1 MVGYAVVPNARE
13 VGGSIVL
20 LVLLASQFFS
30 CATVSVRRSV
40 IALNHLPLLTQVL
53 SKLYTQTLSALQR
66 LPKDAAYRH
75 HTEQVVQQRLQVV
88 QAETS
93 IPIIEEKIGCGQVEE
108 LIDQVRGCGFEC
120 MCLLEVALCVC
131 LEWATF

>member
-1 MVGYAVVPNARE
+1 MGVDILGVDISGVDILGVDILRLTP
-13 VGGSIVL
+13 
-20 LVLLASQFFS
+20 
-30 CATVSVRRSV
+30 V
-40 IALNHLPLLTQVL
+40 IALKHLPLVTQVL

-93 IPIIEEKIGCGQVEE
+93 VPIIEEKIGCGQVEE
-108 LIDQVRGCGFEC
+108 LIDQVRRGCG
-120 MCLLEVALCVC
+120 
-131 LEWATF
+131 

>member
-108 LIDQVRGCGFEC
+108 LIDQVRKGCGFEC
-120 MCLLEVALCVC
+120 MCLLGGTV
-131 LEWATF
+131 

>member
-40 IALNHLPLLTQVL
+40 IVLNHLLTQVL

-120 MCLLEVALCVC
+120 MCLLGVALNMCVY
-131 LEWATF
+131 

>member
-1 MVGYAVVPNARE
+1 M
-13 VGGSIVL
+13 
-20 LVLLASQFFS
+20 
-30 CATVSVRRSV
+30 CSV
-40 IALNHLPLLTQVL
+40 IALKHFPLLTQVL

-93 IPIIEEKIGCGQVEE
+93 IPTIEEKIGCGQVEE
-108 LIDQVRGCGFEC
+108 LIDQVRRCGLEC
-120 MCLLEVALCVC
+120 VFIREHGLGGVSMSDTSTCVIHSPSLPLSLPLLSLLPLFLS
-131 LEWATF
+131 LERLRGSYNW

>member
-1 MVGYAVVPNARE
+1 M
-13 VGGSIVL
+13 
-20 LVLLASQFFS
+20 
-30 CATVSVRRSV
+30 
-40 IALNHLPLLTQVL
+40 
-53 SKLYTQTLSALQR
+53 SALQR

-108 LIDQVRGCGFEC
+108 LIDQVRKGCGFEC
-120 MCLLEVALCVC
+120 TCLLGGTV
-131 LEWATF
+131 